1 MDYLEEKRVILIIL
15 ALLILAVLLA
25 GVKRYYPQ
33 NADSII
39 YIQSNEQLSSDTT
52 ELIRINVASSE
63 ELLELSGIGPV
74 IAQRIIDYRNAHG
87 PFKSKDAL
95 QDVKG
100 IGIKK
105 LEKFQDQISLE

>member
-39 YIQSNEQLSSDTT
+39 YIQSDEQSNSPISG
-52 ELIRINVASSE
+52 LIRINTATIE
-63 ELLELSGIGPV
+63 ELEELSGIGPV

-87 PFKSKDAL
+87 AFKTKDAL